1 MKKNIT
7 IVLFVFFCSFQIAC
21 SVFYSSERRKID
33 FEKEN
38 YNRSLSYELIGW
50 DEELDRRRVTY
61 ILSALEKSG
70 KFSSVRHFNQT
81 TADYH
86 LQIILESSP
95 KFKFFLGEST
105 EPVSYLAER
114 NQNRFLIYLTNRF
127 LAISTFFI
135 IPDID
140 RDDDYILFRLKKSG
154 NLEKEFRY
162 PIESYRVFGWVSLL
176 MMWVDDRNEWNT
188 ILAEKVSEFL
198 GDAKDE
204 L

>member
-1 MKKNIT
+1 MKYKIT
-7 IVLFVFFCSFQIAC
+7 FLFGILLSIISSC

-33 FEKEN
+33 LGKET
-38 YNRSLSYELIGW
+38 YDRSLSYELIGW

-70 KFSSVRHFNQT
+70 KFSTVRHFNQT
-81 TADYH
+81 KADFH

-114 NQNRFLIYLTNRF
+114 KQDRFLLYLANRF

-135 IPDID
+135 VPDID
-140 RDDDYILFRLKKSG
+140 RDDDYLLFRLRKNGKI
-154 NLEKEFRY
+154 EKEYRY
-162 PIESYRVFGWVSLL
+162 PMESYRVFGWVSVLL
-176 MMWVDDRNEWNT
+176 MWVDDRDDWQS
-188 ILAEKVSEFL
+188 ILTEKVSEFI
-198 GDAKDE
+198 GDAKNDF
-204 L
+204 

>member
-1 MKKNIT
+1 MKKMKLK
-7 IVLFVFFCSFQIAC
+7 VLIIILNLCISC
-21 SVFYSSERRKID
+21 SVFYSSERRKIELNEE
-33 FEKEN
+33 F

-70 KFSSVRHFNQT
+70 KFSSVRYYDQT
-81 TADYH
+81 KADLH

-114 NQNRFLIYLTNRF
+114 KQDRFLLYLANRF
-127 LAISTFFI
+127 LAVSTFFVV
-135 IPDID
+135 PDID
-140 RDDDYILFRLKKSG
+140 RDDDYLLFRLKKNG
-154 NLEKEFRY
+154 KIEREYRY
-162 PIESYRVFGWVSLL
+162 PIESYRVFGWVSILI
-176 MMWVDDRNEWNT
+176 MWVDDRDQWKS
-188 ILAEKVSEFL
+188 ILTEKVSEFL
-198 GDAKDE
+198 GDSKHD

>member
-1 MKKNIT
+1 MKLKL
-7 IVLFVFFCSFQIAC
+7 LFLILNFCISC
-21 SVFYSSERRKID
+21 SVFYSSERRKI
-33 FEKEN
+33 ELNEEI

-70 KFSSVRHFNQT
+70 KFSSVRYYDQT
-81 TADYH
+81 KSDFH

-114 NQNRFLIYLTNRF
+114 KQDRFLLYLANRF
-127 LAISTFFI
+127 LAVSTFFI
-135 IPDID
+135 VPDID
-140 RDDDYILFRLKKSG
+140 RDDDYLLFRLKKNG
-154 NLEKEFRY
+154 KIEREYRY
-162 PIESYRVFGWVSLL
+162 PMESYRVFGWVSILF
-176 MMWVDDRNEWNT
+176 MWVDDRDQWKS
-188 ILAEKVSEFL
+188 ILTEKVSEFL
-198 GDAKDE
+198 GDAKHD